1 MSDTVSGAGS
11 ECLKGT
17 KALVTGGGR
26 GIGRCIAHTLSACG
40 TDVIIVSRTERDLEE
55 TVCSGEAGEGSIRA
69 FPADVSSERDIT
81 GLFSMIEKEYSGLD
95 ILINNAGI
103 GIYGPV
109 EDFSADDFSRVMDV
123 NLKGAFLCCR
133 EAVRMM
139 KRAGKGY
146 IINIASVVGI
156 KGYPRQAAYTASKH
170 GMMGLTKSIAA
181 ETADTGI
188 RISAVLP
195 GGVDTEMAGRA
206 RPDLDRSV
214 LLQPEDVA
222 RTVLFLLTLPERAAV
237 DQIYIRR
244 SASSPF

>member
-1 MSDTVSGAGS
+1 
-11 ECLKGT
+11 
-17 KALVTGGGR
+17 
-26 GIGRCIAHTLSACG
+26 
-40 TDVIIVSRTERDLEE
+40 
-55 TVCSGEAGEGSIRA
+55 
-69 FPADVSSERDIT
+69 
-81 GLFSMIEKEYSGLD
+81 
-95 ILINNAGI
+95 
-103 GIYGPV
+103 
-109 EDFSADDFSRVMDV
+109 
-123 NLKGAFLCCR
+123 
-133 EAVRMM
+133 
-139 KRAGKGY
+139 
-146 IINIASVVGI
+146 
-156 KGYPRQAAYTASKH
+156 
-170 GMMGLTKSIAA
+170 MGLTKSIAA